1 MQTLRALE
9 RAAVRFLEARIDTAA
24 YRPASLDRIELV
36 AAIVTL
42 LHEIDVVKKQLRRR
56 KGGAS

>member
-1 MQTLRALE
+1 MQTIRALE
-9 RAAVRFLEARIDTAA
+9 RAAVRFLELRIDIASH
-24 YRPASLDRIELV
+24 RPASLDRIELV

-56 KGGAS
+56 KGGES